1 MGTTAKLRHQC
12 NDVVINA
19 PSPAAGASTLSAVAA
34 SVTLALLVAMDVTII
49 RLQQIS
55 KTVASPL
62 NDSLALPVLAV

>member
-1 MGTTAKLRHQC
+1 MGTTANLDISD

-34 SVTLALLVAMDVTII
+34 AVNTVLLVAMALLPI

-55 KTVASPL
+55 KPSASH
-62 NDSLALPVLAV
+62 